1 MADDKSYIVK
11 PRDLDLI
18 LRRENEQEL
27 RELMDDPLSVVA
39 GIVNDYLEHGPK
51 MLAGPAVRVA
61 HAVLKGKL
69 LQQVAQEIN
78 GFRKKGKIADDFAGG
93 KYGYDTWVD
102 LLKVIDEEAPDEDR
116 LEALKAMF
124 YAANKVNATDAQ
136 QIVAYQLFQ
145 IAKKLSSND
154 LLVLKATFDANFQ
167 GGFTGND
174 YKEWS
179 DRVSKS
185 AGGLPA
191 GLIALADSTLVQ
203 YRLLTERYGTGVPSG
218 PLISSPNMRLTD
230 LGLIFCQNIRSYQA
244 DKKAL

>member
-1 MADDKSYIVK
+1 MADDESYIVK

-18 LRRENEQEL
+18 LRGENEQEL
-27 RELMDDPLSVVA
+27 RGLMDDPLSVVS
-39 GIVNDYLEHGPK
+39 GIVNDYLEQGPK
-51 MLAGPAVRVA
+51 MFAGSTVRVA

-78 GFRKKGKIADDFAGG
+78 EFRKKGKIADDFAGR

-102 LLKVIDEEAPDEDR
+102 LLKIIDEETPDEDR

-136 QIVAYQLFQ
+136 QVVAYQLFQ

-167 GGFTGND
+167 GGFTGNS
-174 YKEWS
+174 YKDWS

-185 AGGLPA
+185 AGGLPN
-191 GLIALADSTLVQ
+191 GLVDLADSTLVQ
-203 YRLLTERYGTGVPSG
+203 YRLLTERYGTGTPAN

-230 LGLIFCQNIRSYQA
+230 LGLKFCQNIRDYKSN
-244 DKKAL
+244 KES